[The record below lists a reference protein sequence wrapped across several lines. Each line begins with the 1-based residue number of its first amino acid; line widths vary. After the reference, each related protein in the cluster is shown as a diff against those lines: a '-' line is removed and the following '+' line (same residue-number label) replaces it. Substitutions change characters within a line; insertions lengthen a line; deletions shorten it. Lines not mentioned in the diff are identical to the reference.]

1 MAHRTSR
8 CGSTGWFSR
17 AGRTAARRGST
28 LVLVL
33 GVLIVAAILIV
44 AIWFF
49 LKGEAE
55 ASSGPVTKE
64 VLRGPFDHIVLEQ
77 GEVESSSNI
86 EIRCEV
92 KSRNS
97 AGTQVLWVVPE
108 GTHVTKGE
116 LLVKLDASAL
126 ERERDT
132 QLISLNTSEA
142 LVIQAGNTL
151 EAAKIARIEYLEGTY
166 RQEEQTAEG
175 AVFVAKQNLRTA
187 QLSFVSGERLAAKGV
202 VSALQL
208 EGDQFAVDKAQKEL
222 DAAVTK
228 LTVLRKYTRDKNLK
242 QFDSDIATSSA
253 KFESEK
259 SSNDLEKKKLRDI
272 EDQMAKCE
280 IKAPAD
286 GQIVYANV
294 QSSRGGGSEFVLE
307 PGANVREGQVIIR
320 LPDPSQMQVKA
331 KVNESRVTLLK
342 PGMQVVVKLDAFG
355 DAPPLHGEVTR
366 VNQYA
371 EPGSW
376 FSSQVKEYATFVR
389 IDDPPAGIRPGLSAA
404 VSVYVEQRPD
414 ALQVPVQAIFEHG
427 GEMFCLVKQPSKGE
441 LTSLEPR
448 RVTIG
453 SSNDSFVTIENEGVV
468 AGGDGIKEGLEPKEL
483 VVMDPRKYA
492 ASVKLPE
499 VSETPVD
506 KDSTDVAARAK
517 VRAAQKDAAQK
528 AGEKTGMKG
537 PDAPEAPGK
546 GAGGKGGPG
555 AAVAGPGGA
564 GGPGAGGGPPGAGGP
579 GAGAPGAGGP
589 GGGGRPDPAAMFA
602 RLDANSDGKLTSD
615 ELASIPEQFRGRM
628 MAADTN
634 SDGTIDREEYM
645 ANAQR
650 RQQQGGGGPGG
661 GAPGGP
667 GGGGPGRSAP
677 GGNP

>member
-1 MAHRTSR
+1 MAHLKARFGLTR
-8 CGSTGWFSR
+8 QFSR
-17 AGRTAARRGST
+17 AGRTAGRRGST

-55 ASSGPVTKE
+55 ASTGPVTKE

-97 AGTQVLWVVPE
+97 AGTQVLWVIPE
-108 GTHVTKGE
+108 GSHVKKGDVI
-116 LLVKLDASAL
+116 VKLDASAL

-132 QLISLNTSEA
+132 QLIALNTSEA
-142 LVIQAGNTL
+142 LVIQADNTL
-151 EAAKIARIEYLEGTY
+151 EAAKIARIEYLEGTF
-166 RQEEQTAEG
+166 RQEEQEAES

-202 VSALQL
+202 VSNLQL
-208 EGDQFAVDKAQKEL
+208 EGDQFAVDKAQKDF
-222 DAAVTK
+222 DAATTR
-228 LTVLRKYTRDKNLK
+228 LTVLRKYTQEKNLK

-259 SSNDLEKKKLRDI
+259 SSNELEKKKLRDI

-280 IKAPAD
+280 ILAPAD
-286 GQIVYANV
+286 GQVVYANV
-294 QSSRGGGSEFVLE
+294 QSSRGSGSEFVLE

-342 PGMQVVVKLDAFG
+342 AGMQVVIKLDAFG
-355 DAPPLHGEVTR
+355 EAPPLHGEVTR

-389 IDDPPAGIRPGLSAA
+389 IDDPPPGIRPGLSAA

-414 ALQVPVQAIFEHG
+414 ALQVPVQSIFEHG
-427 GEMFCLVKQPSKGE
+427 NELYCLVKNASRGDQI
-441 LTSLEPR
+441 SLEPR
-448 RVTIG
+448 RVRIG
-453 SSNDSFVTIENEGVV
+453 SSNDSFVTIENESIVEG
-468 AGGDGIKEGLEPKEL
+468 ADGIKEGLAPKEL
-483 VVMDPRKYA
+483 VVMDPRKYEKL
-492 ASVKLPE
+492 VKLPE
-499 VSETPVD
+499 VSETPLD
-506 KDSTDVAARAK
+506 KDSSDVAARAK
-517 VRAAQKDAAQK
+517 TRAAQRSAAEQ
-528 AGEKTGMKG
+528 AGEK
-537 PDAPEAPGK
+537 
-546 GAGGKGGPG
+546 AGVPKPTE
-555 AAVAGPGGA
+555 
-564 GGPGAGGGPPGAGGP
+564 
-579 GAGAPGAGGP
+579 AGGP
-589 GGGGRPDPAAMFA
+589 GGPAAGGGAAGGGAAAAGAGGGRPGGGGAGFDPAAMFA

-615 ELASIPEQFRGRM
+615 ELSSIPEQFRGRM
-628 MAADTN
+628 MQADAN
-634 SDGTIDREEYM
+634 SDGSIDREEYM
-645 ANAQR
+645 AHAQR
-650 RQQQGGGGPGG
+650 RQQQGGGG
-661 GAPGGP
+661 GP
-667 GGGGPGRSAP
+667 GGAGPGRGAP